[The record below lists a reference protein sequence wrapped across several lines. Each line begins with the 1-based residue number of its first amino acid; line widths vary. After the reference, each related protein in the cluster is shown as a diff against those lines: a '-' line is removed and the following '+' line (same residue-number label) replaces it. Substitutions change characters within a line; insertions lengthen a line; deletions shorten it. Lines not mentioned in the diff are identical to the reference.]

1 MVKSEILKTQPRET
15 DKDDGSAS
23 GVKATKDSIMGFVVA
38 HSRSSDS
45 NNSDNKEGVNGEI
58 KKRLC

>member
-1 MVKSEILKTQPRET
+1 MVSEILKTQPRET

-23 GVKATKDSIMGFVVA
+23 GVKATKDSVVSFVVA

-58 KKRLC
+58 KEHFC